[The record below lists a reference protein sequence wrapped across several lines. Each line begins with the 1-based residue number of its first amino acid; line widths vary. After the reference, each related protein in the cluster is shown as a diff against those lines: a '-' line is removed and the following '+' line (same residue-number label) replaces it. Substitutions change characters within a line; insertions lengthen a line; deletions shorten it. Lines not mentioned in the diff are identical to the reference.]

1 VNALLQVEGLRASYG
16 PLQALHGVDVT
27 VDEGGVV
34 AILGPNGAGKTTILR
49 ALCGMVHTAGRV
61 TFDGR
66 NLLGLPTERI
76 VRLGVA
82 HVPEGRG
89 TFPALTVEENLRLG
103 AYVRRDAAAVAADLD
118 RWYGVFPRLADRC
131 GQTAAS
137 LSGGEQQMLAI
148 ARALLLRPRL
158 LLLDEPSL
166 GLAPMVTKELYSV
179 LGQIKREQHTTMLL
193 VEQNANL
200 ALELADH
207 AYVLEAGRTVLAG
220 PAGEVRTDEQVRR
233 AYLGY

>member
-1 VNALLQVEGLRASYG
+1 VSALLEVEGLHASYG
-16 PLQALHGVDVT
+16 PLRALHGIDLT
-27 VDEGGVV
+27 VEQGGVV
-34 AILGPNGAGKTTILR
+34 AVLGPNGAGKTTTLR
-49 ALCGMVHTAGRV
+49 ALCGMVRASGRV
-61 TFDGR
+61 SFDGR
-66 NLLGLPTERI
+66 SLLGLPTERI
-76 VRLGVA
+76 ARLGVA

-89 TFPALTVEENLRLG
+89 TFPALTVDENLRVG
-103 AYVRRDAAAVAADLD
+103 AYARRDRVAVRPDIEH
-118 RWYGVFPRLADRC
+118 WYGIFPRLAERR
-131 GQTAAS
+131 GQAAAS

-166 GLAPMVTKELYSV
+166 GLAPMVTRELFSV
-179 LGQIKREQHTTMLL
+179 LGKVKQEQHTTMLL

-220 PAGEVRTDEQVRR
+220 PAEQVRDDENVRR

>member
-1 VNALLQVEGLRASYG
+1 MTALLEVEDLRAGYG
-16 PLQALHGVDVT
+16 LVRALHGVDVT
-27 VDEGGVV
+27 VQEGAVA
-34 AILGPNGAGKTTILR
+34 AILGPNGAGKTTTLR
-49 ALCGMVHTAGRV
+49 ALTGMVRTSGRIV
-61 TFDGR
+61 FDGR
-66 NLLGLPTERI
+66 SLAGLSTPRI

-89 TFPALTVEENLRLG
+89 TFPALTVDENLRLG
-103 AYVRRDAAAVAADLD
+103 AWTRRDAAAVRSDLD
-118 RWYGVFPRLADRC
+118 ECYGMFPRLAERR
-131 GQTAAS
+131 GLAAGS

-166 GLAPMVTKELYSV
+166 GLAPMVTRVLFEV
-179 LGQIKREQHTTMLL
+179 LGRVKRERRTTMLL

-200 ALELADH
+200 ALELADQ

-220 PAGEVRTDEQVRR
+220 PAERVSADDNVRR
-233 AYLGY
+233 SYLGY

>member
-1 VNALLQVEGLRASYG
+1 VSALLEVEGLRAGYG
-16 PLQALHGVDVT
+16 PLQALHGIDLSVGKGD
-27 VDEGGVV
+27 VV
-34 AILGPNGAGKTTILR
+34 AILGPNGAGKTTTLR
-49 ALCGMVHTAGRV
+49 ALCGMVRASGRV
-61 TFDGR
+61 SFDGR
-66 NLLGLPTERI
+66 SLLGLATERI

-89 TFPALTVEENLRLG
+89 TFPALTVDENLRVG
-103 AYVRRDAAAVAADLD
+103 AYLRRGDAAVRADLD
-118 RWYGVFPRLADRC
+118 HWYEVFPRLAERR
-131 GQTAAS
+131 GQVAAS

-166 GLAPMVTKELYSV
+166 GLAPLVTRELFAV
-179 LGQIKREQHTTMLL
+179 LGRVKREQHTTMLL

-207 AYVLEAGRTVLAG
+207 AYVLEAGRSVLAG
-220 PAGEVRTDEQVRR
+220 PAEQVRDDENVRR

>member
-1 VNALLQVEGLRASYG
+1 ASYG

-27 VDEGGVV
+27 VDESGVV

-49 ALCGMVHTAGRV
+49 ALCGMVRTAGRV

-66 NLLGLPTERI
+66 SLLGLPTERI

-103 AYVRRDAAAVAADLD
+103 AYVRPDAPAVPPAGWGGVPGRAARRAQ
-118 RWYGVFPRLADRC
+118 P
-131 GQTAAS
+131 AAS

-158 LLLDEPSL
+158 LLLD
-166 GLAPMVTKELYSV
+166 
-179 LGQIKREQHTTMLL
+179 
-193 VEQNANL
+193 
-200 ALELADH
+200 
-207 AYVLEAGRTVLAG
+207 
-220 PAGEVRTDEQVRR
+220 
-233 AYLGY
+233 

>member
-49 ALCGMVHTAGRV
+49 ALCGMVRTAGRV

-118 RWYGVFPRLADRC
+118 RWYGVFPRLADRR

>member
-1 VNALLQVEGLRASYG
+1 VSALLEVEGLRASYG

-49 ALCGMVHTAGRV
+49 ALCGMVRTAGRV

-66 NLLGLPTERI
+66 SLLGLPTERI
-76 VRLGVA
+76 ARLGVA

-118 RWYGVFPRLADRC
+118 RWYGVFPRLADRR